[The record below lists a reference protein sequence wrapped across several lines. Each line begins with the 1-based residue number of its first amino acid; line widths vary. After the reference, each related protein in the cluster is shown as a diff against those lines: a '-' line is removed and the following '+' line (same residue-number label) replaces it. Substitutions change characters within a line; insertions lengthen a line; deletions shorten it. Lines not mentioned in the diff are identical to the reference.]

1 MDERLAIIKSCATL
15 YPTVASRLTSV
26 QDMPISPTESSVVL
40 VSLLPRI
47 AKIKELQD
55 SQAAEVADLR
65 LQSAAIL
72 KRWYEIGVLG
82 SGECW
87 TEWEERMLD
96 MEKIVRRGESR
107 RAQEAAVI

>member
-1 MDERLAIIKSCATL
+1 
-15 YPTVASRLTSV
+15 
-26 QDMPISPTESSVVL
+26 MPIPPTESSVVL